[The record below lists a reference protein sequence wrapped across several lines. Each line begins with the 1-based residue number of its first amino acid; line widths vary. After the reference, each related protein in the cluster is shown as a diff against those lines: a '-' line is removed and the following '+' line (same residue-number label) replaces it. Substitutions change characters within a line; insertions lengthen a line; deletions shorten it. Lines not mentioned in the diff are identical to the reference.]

1 MEQASTKPWILWI
14 GEHAYEEFNQL
25 KTSITSNYEHFV
37 VRYTRLDK
45 ACKNASVYFLDEY
58 TYLPEGSYLKEILSF
73 PLLNWLKE
81 KGIALQEGL
90 IVGDASEV
98 LMQTFISISTFP
110 IPNEIQNEV
119 PLFEAVYH
127 LDTIDSKEWIDFSV
141 YNLLFINESITCS
154 DVLEEAELTK
164 QNAVRGFNSVL
175 HVTAQSFSMNDFL
188 FFYQEGLEEIA
199 KSMPMIHSLN
209 SSWK

>member
-14 GEHAYEEFNQL
+14 GEHAYEEFKQL

-58 TYLPEGSYLKEILSF
+58 TYLPEGSYTKEALRL

-90 IVGDASEV
+90 IVGDVSEL
-98 LMQTFISISTFP
+98 LMQIFISVSTFP
-110 IPNEIQNEV
+110 IPSNTQKEEA
-119 PLFEAVYH
+119 LFEAVYQ
-127 LDTIDSKEWIDFSV
+127 LDSTYSIDWIDFSV
-141 YNLLFINESITCS
+141 YKLLFLNESITFS

>member
-1 MEQASTKPWILWI
+1 MEKASTKPWILWV
-14 GEHAYEEFNQL
+14 GEHAYEEFKLLN
-25 KTSITSNYEHFV
+25 TSITTNYEHLV
-37 VRYTRLDK
+37 LRYTRLDK
-45 ACKNASVYFLDEY
+45 ATEDSSIYFLDEY

-110 IPNEIQNEV
+110 IPNEIQNEE

-141 YNLLFINESITCS
+141 YNLLFLKESIPFS
-154 DVLEEAELTK
+154 DVVQEAEITK
-164 QNAVRGFNSVL
+164 QTSLKGFNEVMLVNS
-175 HVTAQSFSMNDFL
+175 QPFSINDFL
-188 FFYQEGLEEIA
+188 YYYQDGLAEVI
-199 KSMPMIHSLN
+199 KSITSIKKYN
-209 SSWK
+209 